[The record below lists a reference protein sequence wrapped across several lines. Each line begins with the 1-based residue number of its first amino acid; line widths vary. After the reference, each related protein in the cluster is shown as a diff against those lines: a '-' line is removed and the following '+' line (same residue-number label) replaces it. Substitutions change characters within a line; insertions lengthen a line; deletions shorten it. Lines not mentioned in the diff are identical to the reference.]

1 MVRWQHVEAVPNGLQ
16 RATRKNPVKGI
27 PVWETENTLREQNT
41 RMLVRSEWTRSQVSS
56 RVAPQE
62 MRYMLLS
69 QQVWGKGFFDERP
82 HQIPSP
88 EQHSLVSNSHPC
100 KGLRTI
106 MRNEEKENRDEERD

>member
-16 RATRKNPVKGI
+16 RATRTGAAV
-27 PVWETENTLREQNT
+27 VWETENTLREQNT

-82 HQIPSP
+82 HQILSP
-88 EQHSLVSNSHPC
+88 EQHSHVRCECLR
-100 KGLRTI
+100 KGTNYI